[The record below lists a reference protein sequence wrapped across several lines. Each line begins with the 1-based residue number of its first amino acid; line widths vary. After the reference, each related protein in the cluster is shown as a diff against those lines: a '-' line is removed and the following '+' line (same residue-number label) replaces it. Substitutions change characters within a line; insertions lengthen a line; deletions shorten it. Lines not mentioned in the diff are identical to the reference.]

1 MRIASINSISCS
13 KPNLSKRANL
23 REAEQPQI
31 QTTIEPSFK
40 GNKPNAVQIGAAA
53 GATLGLLVG
62 GIFGAVA
69 LGLVGLCMG
78 GNIEDVNDEIKK
90 EEQEQQEQN
99 NDQNKQIGNND
110 QK

>member
-1 MRIASINSISCS
+1 M
-13 KPNLSKRANL
+13 
-23 REAEQPQI
+23 
-31 QTTIEPSFK
+31 
-40 GNKPNAVQIGAAA
+40 
-53 GATLGLLVG
+53 GLLVG

-78 GNIEDVNDEIKK
+78 GNIEDVNEEIKR